1 MVVLPVHVRAAAD
14 ALRGTDVKVVAL
26 VSFPFGA
33 DVPAVKLA
41 AAQAAAEAG
50 AGEVEV
56 VMGMAAFLGGELPA
70 VRDELRGIVRAFR
83 LRGGRSVG
91 VRGVVETAYL
101 DDSRIRLAAK
111 VMTAAGV
118 DAVVTSTGLAPRG
131 AIALDVELLRG
142 ELDPRIAIK
151 AVGGIRTV
159 DEAADLL
166 AAGAGRLGTTSAAA
180 STTARS
186 GAREDDRTRDG
197 VASGATSYEG
207 VSRARA
213 ERSEALVDRS
223 EATAGARRERSAAAV
238 MRRGAVIDG
247 RRDRS

>member
-1 MVVLPVHVRAAAD
+1 MPPRAAELAKAIESTLLRANATESDVAALCSDALERHFAAVAVLPVHVRAAAE

-50 AGEVEV
+50 AAEVEV
-56 VMGMAAFLGGELPA
+56 VMGMAAFLGGDLPA
-70 VRDELRGIVRAFR
+70 VRDELREIVRAFG
-83 LRGGRSVG
+83 LRGGRSVA

-101 DDSRIRLAAK
+101 DDNRIRLAAK

-131 AIALDVELLRG
+131 ASPLDVELLRG

-151 AVGGIRTV
+151 AVGGVRTV
-159 DEAADLL
+159 EEAADLL
-166 AAGAGRLGTTSAAA
+166 AAGAGRIGTSTAA
-180 STTARS
+180 SLH
-186 GAREDDRTRDG
+186 DR
-197 VASGATSYEG
+197 
-207 VSRARA
+207 
-213 ERSEALVDRS
+213 AL
-223 EATAGARRERSAAAV
+223 
-238 MRRGAVIDG
+238 G
-247 RRDRS
+247 RK